1 MRNVTRNGFSLIEV
15 LVAIVIIGVLASTA
29 IPAYSKFI
37 TDARRSDAHHLLR
50 MNAQRLERCFTLEG
64 SYAGSCSLATDSKEG
79 YYAMTTV
86 LSALSY
92 KLTAIATTKNG
103 QDKDIECTAMSLDS
117 VGRVDAT
124 GTLGA
129 GCW

>member
-1 MRNVTRNGFSLIEV
+1 MRNVTRKGFSLIEV

-37 TDARRSDAHHLLR
+37 TDGRRSDAHHLLR

-64 SYAGSCSLATDSKEG
+64 SYAGSCSLVTNSKEG
-79 YYAMTTV
+79 YYSMTAE

-92 KLTAIATTKNG
+92 KLTAIATAKNG
-103 QDKDIECTAMSLDS
+103 QDKDIECTAMTLDNI
-117 VGRVDAT
+117 GRVDAA
-124 GTLGA
+124 GSLGV